1 MPAPLTQPVNP
12 KLTNQAGQAF
22 GRRFR
27 NGRAENHLGQDY
39 STPLGTP
46 LYAVQSGVVSLV
58 GGSRKHVW
66 GHYLHMDTG
75 DGYEMEYHVL
85 KDHPGS
91 APWGFKKGDRIE
103 LGQLIGYTG
112 DTDAYDPHHHW
123 GYKRYGLYLNPGH
136 LPFYT
141 FTSGGAVAGGT
152 PTPFPNDGD
161 EFMTEAQ
168 FNHLKA
174 QGEITT
180 GILGNMQN
188 QMSDGGTG
196 VWPGINDL
204 RNEPREFQLFRDQ
217 STREMR
223 LFSSAGHW
231 WRVPSDAYADLLVA
245 LKLTRGPRDIPSNQF
260 GFIRDVLVTKPALP
274 DIIAKIES
282 QSEEAVQKIVAEM
295 RAQGA
300 STTVTLDEN
309 QLDYIVDGLSRIL
322 PSGYATA
329 EDVEAAVVATR
340 ADIKSALAALTL
352 TVK

>member
-1 MPAPLTQPVNP
+1 VPAPLTQPVNP

-22 GRRFR
+22 GPRVR
-27 NGRAENHLGQDY
+27 NGRRENHLGQDY
-39 STPLGTP
+39 STPRGTP
-46 LYAVQSGVVSLV
+46 LFAVQSGVVSLI

-66 GHYLHMDTG
+66 GFYLHIELG
-75 DGYEMEYHVL
+75 DGYEMEHHVL
-85 KDHPGS
+85 RDDPAA

-112 DTDAYDPHHHW
+112 DTDAYLPHHHW
-123 GYKRYGLYLNPGH
+123 GYKRYGIYLDPARLLFH
-136 LPFYT
+136 S
-141 FTSGGAVAGGT
+141 FTSGGSTAGGSA
-152 PTPFPNDGD
+152 TPFPNDGD

-174 QGEITT
+174 QGDITT
-180 GILGNMQN
+180 GILGTMQN

-217 STREMR
+217 STRELR

-282 QSEEAVQKIVAEM
+282 QSEETVKKIVAEM
-295 RAQGA
+295 KAEGE
-300 STTVTLDEN
+300 STTVTLDER

-329 EDVEAAVVATR
+329 DDVAAAVVATR
-340 ADIKSALAALTL
+340 QDIKAALSALTL
-352 TVK
+352 TAK